1 MRNARVSITLRRAT
15 LADVPLLEK
24 WDDEPDVA
32 FSTGAELEPDDW
44 VWSKEV
50 VRDVTWQ
57 EILIAEENAR
67 PIGVVQICDPH
78 VEPTHYWGEI
88 EPNLRAID
96 IWLGDPSDR
105 NRGLGARVMK
115 LAIDRCFA
123 PPEVTAI
130 VIDPLVANVR
140 AIRFYERMGF
150 RFIGERHF
158 GPDHCHVMRLER
170 LRR

>member
-1 MRNARVSITLRRAT
+1 MRNARVSITLRKAT
-15 LADVPLLEK
+15 LEDVPLIEK
-24 WDDEPDVA
+24 WDDEPDVV
-32 FSTGAELEPDDW
+32 FCTGAELEPDDW
-44 VWSKEV
+44 VWSREV

-57 EILIAEENAR
+57 EILIAEENGR

-96 IWLGDPSDR
+96 IWLGDAADR
-105 NRGLGARVMK
+105 GRGLGAQVMK

-140 AIRFYERMGF
+140 AIKFYERMGF
-150 RFIGERHF
+150 VFIGERWF

-170 LRR
+170 